1 MRLALWAINL
11 EQVGVTNHKDEYSAT
26 YFFVK
31 SCKRFVWMMNEN
43 KMPHEAGKSNEPGK
57 MPPPP
62 HDGKGPY
69 DGKMPL
75 PHADQQAPNG
85 QQPQGPQM

>member
-1 MRLALWAINL
+1 
-11 EQVGVTNHKDEYSAT
+11 
-26 YFFVK
+26 
-31 SCKRFVWMMNEN
+31 MMNEN

-62 HDGKGPY
+62 HEAGKPHDGKMPPPQPHDGKGPH